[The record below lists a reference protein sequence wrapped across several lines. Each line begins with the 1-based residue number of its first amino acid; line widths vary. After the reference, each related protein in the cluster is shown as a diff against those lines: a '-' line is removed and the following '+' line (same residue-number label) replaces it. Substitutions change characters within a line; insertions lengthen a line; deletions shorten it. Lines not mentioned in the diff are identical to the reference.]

1 MGVPFGS
8 MGNLTKVNPVGLD
21 VALDIIQRK
30 LYELKDLW
38 EVDLDGYPRCQI
50 LLREDKKT
58 IEAYLGN
65 DEYSGSLVF
74 AEENKFFFLA
84 GESVEHVSDVFYKT
98 TIEVYFI
105 LNLKEIYPNVEHRA
119 DEEVR
124 VDVLNILNTIS
135 GINVVKIEHN
145 TDKVFA
151 RFNNRISQ
159 NYEHE
164 YTDDMQPY
172 HYFKVLIDIL
182 EYDIN
187 AQSCY

>member
-1 MGVPFGS
+1 
-8 MGNLTKVNPVGLD
+8 MGNLTKTDPVGLD
-21 VALDIIQRK
+21 SFLDTIQRK
-30 LYELKDLW
+30 VYDLKDKW
-38 EVDLDGYPRCQI
+38 NIDLDGYPRCQI

-65 DEYSGSLVF
+65 DEYSGSLIF
-74 AEENKFFFLA
+74 AEENKFFFLS
-84 GESVEHVSDVFYKT
+84 GESVEHVADTFYKT
-98 TIEVYFI
+98 TVEIYFM
-105 LNLKEIYPNVEHRA
+105 LNLKDIYPNIQHRA

-124 VDVLNILNTIS
+124 RDVLNVLNTIAN
-135 GINVVKIEHN
+135 INVVKVESN

-164 YTDDMQPY
+164 FTDDMQPY
-172 HYFKVLIDIL
+172 HYFKVLVDIL

-187 AQSCY
+187 QQNCY

>member
-1 MGVPFGS
+1 MA
-8 MGNLTKVNPVGLD
+8 NLTKTNPVGLD
-21 VALDIIQRK
+21 IVLDTIQRRV
-30 LYELKDLW
+30 YELKDFW
-38 EVDLDGYPRCQI
+38 GVELDGYPRCQI
-50 LLREDKKT
+50 LLRDNKKT

-65 DEYSGSLVF
+65 DEYSGSLIF
-74 AEENKFFFLA
+74 AEENKFFLLA
-84 GESVEHVSDVFYKT
+84 GESIDKVSGNYYKT
-98 TIEVYFI
+98 TVELYFI
-105 LNLKEIYPNVEHRA
+105 LNLEEIYPDILHRS

-124 VDVLNILNTIS
+124 IDVLNALIEIPSIS
-135 GINVVKIEHN
+135 IYKVEHN

-172 HYFKVLIDIL
+172 HYFKILIDIL

-187 AQSCY
+187 ATSCY

>member
-1 MGVPFGS
+1 MA
-8 MGNLTKVNPVGLD
+8 NLTKTDPAGLD
-21 VALDIIQRK
+21 IVIDNIQRK
-30 LYELKDLW
+30 IYDLSTQW
-38 EVDLDGYPRCQI
+38 QVELDGYPRCQI
-50 LLREDKKT
+50 LKGNNGQKT

-65 DEYSGSLVF
+65 DEYSGSLIF

-84 GESVEHVSDVFYKT
+84 GEAVEHVVGDYYKT
-98 TIEVYFI
+98 VIELYFMV
-105 LNLKEIYPNVEHRA
+105 NLEQIYPNIIHRA

-124 VDVLNILNTIS
+124 IDVLNILTTIPQV
-135 GINVVKIEHN
+135 NVVKVESN
-145 TDKVFA
+145 NDKVFA

-159 NYEHE
+159 NYEYE

-172 HYFKVLIDIL
+172 HYFKILLDVL

>member
-1 MGVPFGS
+1 MA
-8 MGNLTKVNPVGLD
+8 NLTKTNPVGLD
-21 VALDIIQRK
+21 IPLDVIQRK
-30 LYELKDLW
+30 VYELKDVW
-38 EVDLDGYPRCQI
+38 GIQLDGYPRCQI
-50 LLREDKKT
+50 LLTKDGKKT

-65 DEYSGSLVF
+65 DEYSGSLIF
-74 AEENKFFFLA
+74 AEENKFFLLA
-84 GESVEHVSDVFYKT
+84 GESVERVSGTYYKT
-98 TIEVYFI
+98 MVELYFI
-105 LNLKEIYPNVEHRA
+105 LNLEEIYPDVLHRS

-124 VDVLNILNTIS
+124 IDVLNVLETIP
-135 GINVVKIEHN
+135 GISVYRIEHN

-164 YTDDMQPY
+164 FTDDMQPY

>member
-1 MGVPFGS
+1 MA
-8 MGNLTKVNPVGLD
+8 NLNKINPAGLD
-21 VALDIIQRK
+21 VIIDDIQRVM
-30 LYELKDLW
+30 YGLKDKWGIL
-38 EVDLDGYPRCQI
+38 LDGYPRCHI
-50 LLREDKKT
+50 LQNEGKKT

-74 AEENKFFFLA
+74 SEENKFFFLA
-84 GESVEHVSDVFYKT
+84 GESVERVAENYYKT
-98 TIEVYFI
+98 TIEMYFM
-105 LNLKEIYPNVEHRA
+105 LNLDDIYPTILHRA

-124 VDVLNILNTIS
+124 IDVLNTLNTIS
-135 GINVVKIEHN
+135 GISVVKIESN
-145 TDKVFA
+145 NDKVFA

-159 NYEHE
+159 NYEYE

-187 AQSCY
+187 KQSCY

>member
-1 MGVPFGS
+1 MA
-8 MGNLTKVNPVGLD
+8 NLTKINPAGLD
-21 VALDIIQRK
+21 IVIDNIQRK
-30 LYELKDLW
+30 VYELNDQW
-38 EVDLDGYPRCQI
+38 VIELDGYPRCQI
-50 LLREDKKT
+50 LKSKDGQKT

-65 DEYSGSLVF
+65 DEYSGSLIF

-84 GESVEHVSDVFYKT
+84 GESIERVGGDYYKT
-98 TIEVYFI
+98 VIELYFMV
-105 LNLKEIYPNVEHRA
+105 NLEQVYPNIIHRA

-124 VDVLNILNTIS
+124 IDVLNVLNTIS
-135 GINVVKIEHN
+135 GINVLKVESN

-159 NYEHE
+159 SFEHE

-172 HYFKVLIDIL
+172 HYFKVLIDVM

>member
-1 MGVPFGS
+1 MA
-8 MGNLTKVNPVGLD
+8 NLTKTDPKGLD
-21 VALDIIQRK
+21 VLIDNIQRK
-30 LYELKDLW
+30 VYELKDIW
-38 EVDLDGYPRCQI
+38 GVELDGYPRCQI
-50 LLREDKKT
+50 LLREGKKT

-65 DEYSGSLVF
+65 DEYSGSLIF
-74 AEENKFFFLA
+74 AEENKFFILA
-84 GESVEHVSDVFYKT
+84 GESIEHVSNDYYKT
-98 TIEVYFI
+98 TIEIYFM
-105 LNLKEIYPNVEHRA
+105 LNLEDIHPEILHRA

-124 VDVLNILNTIS
+124 VDVLNVLNTIT
-135 GINVVKIEHN
+135 GINVFKVEHN

-164 YTDDMQPY
+164 FTDDMQPY
-172 HYFKVLIDIL
+172 HYFKVLLDVL

>member
-1 MGVPFGS
+1 
-8 MGNLTKVNPVGLD
+8 MGNLIKYNPVGLD
-21 VALDIIQRK
+21 VVIDNIQRK
-30 LYELKDLW
+30 VYELKDLW
-38 EVDLDGYPRCQI
+38 GVELDGYPRCQI
-50 LLREDKKT
+50 LMREGKKT

-65 DEYSGSLVF
+65 DEYSGSLIF
-74 AEENKFFFLA
+74 AEENKFFMLA
-84 GESVEHVSDVFYKT
+84 GESIEHISNTYYKT
-98 TIEVYFI
+98 TIEIYFI
-105 LNLKEIYPNVEHRA
+105 LDLDQIYPSIQHRA

-124 VDVLNILNTIS
+124 VDVLNVLNAIQ
-135 GINVVKIEHN
+135 GINVLKVEHN

-187 AQSCY
+187 QTSCN

>member
-1 MGVPFGS
+1 MA
-8 MGNLTKVNPVGLD
+8 NLTKENPVGLD
-21 VALDIIQRK
+21 VVLDDIQKK
-30 LYELKDLW
+30 LYDLKDLW
-38 EVDLDGYPRCQI
+38 NVNLDGYPRCQI
-50 LLREDKKT
+50 LLRDNKKT

-65 DEYSGSLVF
+65 DEYSGSLIF
-74 AEENKFFFLA
+74 AEGNKFFMLA
-84 GESVEHVSDVFYKT
+84 GESIEHISDTFYKT
-98 TIEVYFI
+98 TIEVYFM
-105 LNLKEIYPNVEHRA
+105 LNLDEIYPYINHRA

-124 VDVLNILNTIS
+124 IDVLNVLNAIS
-135 GINVVKIEHN
+135 GIHVFKLEHN

-164 YTDDMQPY
+164 FTDDMQPY

-187 AQSCY
+187 QQNCN

>member
-1 MGVPFGS
+1 MA
-8 MGNLTKVNPVGLD
+8 NLTKTNPVGLD
-21 VALDIIQRK
+21 IVLDIVQRK
-30 LYELKDLW
+30 LYELKDIW
-38 EVDLDGYPRCQI
+38 GVELDGYPRCQI
-50 LLREDKKT
+50 LLTNDGKKT

-65 DEYSGSLVF
+65 DEYSGSLIF
-74 AEENKFFFLA
+74 AEENKFFILA
-84 GESVEHVSDVFYKT
+84 GESTERVKGNYYKT
-98 TIEVYFI
+98 TVEVYFI
-105 LNLKEIYPNVEHRA
+105 LNLENVYPDTLHRA

-124 VDVLNILNTIS
+124 IDVLNILSEIPQVS
-135 GINVVKIEHN
+135 IYKIEHN

-164 YTDDMQPY
+164 FTDDMQPY
-172 HYFKVLIDIL
+172 HYFKVLLDVL